1 MLLYACDDGRQDQG
15 HRALRDGRPHREARG
30 GAPSHISSP
39 NQGAGKMTTYSLSTP
54 KLAVSRSNFLH
65 VAAMLSSVVV
75 AIGYAGPA
83 SADPLS
89 VGARSAATVNSPSPE
104 RTLLAQ
110 ASGDDTMARC
120 QQLFA
125 LYDRHNSDG
134 YARPLEAR
142 MALEDCRKGNVAS
155 GVAALKRALDR
166 AQIPVPPEDTATAPG
181 RSMSR

>member
-1 MLLYACDDGRQDQG
+1 
-15 HRALRDGRPHREARG
+15 
-30 GAPSHISSP
+30 
-39 NQGAGKMTTYSLSTP
+39 
-54 KLAVSRSNFLH
+54 
-65 VAAMLSSVVV
+65 MLSSVVV

-155 GVAALKRALDR
+155 GVAALKRVLGR
-166 AQIPVPPEDTATAPG
+166 AGIPVPPTESATAPG
-181 RSMSR
+181 RSMSRWISPTASPPSLGLHVAMGTELPALSAKLDRNLRERRVAILQAVLDRP

>member
-1 MLLYACDDGRQDQG
+1 MLLHACHDGRHGQG

-30 GAPSHISSP
+30 GAPSPTSSP
-39 NQGAGKMTTYSLSTP
+39 NQGAGKMSTYSLSTP
-54 KLAVSRSNFLH
+54 KIAVSRSNFLR

-75 AIGYAGPA
+75 AIGYAGPV

-89 VGARSAATVNSPSPE
+89 IGARSPAMVYSPSPE

-110 ASGDDTMARC
+110 ASGEDTMTRC

-125 LYDRHNSDG
+125 LYDRLNSDG
-134 YARPLEAR
+134 YARPLDAR
-142 MALEDCRKGNVAS
+142 MALEDCRKGNIAK
-155 GVAALKRALDR
+155 GVAELKRVLER
-166 AQIPVPPEDTATAPG
+166 RGIPVPPTETATTPG

>member
-1 MLLYACDDGRQDQG
+1 MA
-15 HRALRDGRPHREARG
+15 
-30 GAPSHISSP
+30 I
-39 NQGAGKMTTYSLSTP
+39 
-54 KLAVSRSNFLH
+54 SRSNFLH
-65 VAAMLSSVVV
+65 AAAMLSSAIV
-75 AIGYAGPA
+75 AIGYAGPV

-89 VGARSAATVNSPSPE
+89 GARSSVTVNSPSPE

-110 ASGDDTMARC
+110 ASGEDTMARC

-134 YARPLEAR
+134 YAKPLNAR

-155 GVAALKRALDR
+155 GVAALKRALER
-166 AQIPVPPEDTATAPG
+166 AQIPVPPEDTATTPG

>member
-1 MLLYACDDGRQDQG
+1 MLLYGCDDGRHGQG

-30 GAPSHISSP
+30 GAPSPLSCP
-39 NQGAGKMTTYSLSTP
+39 NQGASKMTAYSLSTP

-120 QQLFA
+120 QQHVA
-125 LYDRHNSDG
+125 VNIADRIPTV
-134 YARPLEAR
+134 ARPACRHGDRTSRPVGKTRPQSPGKAR
-142 MALEDCRKGNVAS
+142 RDPSGRAGPAVVAI
-155 GVAALKRALDR
+155 L
-166 AQIPVPPEDTATAPG
+166 Q
-181 RSMSR
+181 

>member
-1 MLLYACDDGRQDQG
+1 
-15 HRALRDGRPHREARG
+15 
-30 GAPSHISSP
+30 
-39 NQGAGKMTTYSLSTP
+39 MTTYFLSTP